1 MGQTADTMT
10 KQAKELCSKLDEFS
24 TKLAAL
30 NRLDAASLV
39 DSAIVNMWHVVHMLE
54 KEKL

>member
-1 MGQTADTMT
+1 MT